1 MTPEGES
8 LPGTQET
15 ETTVAETQGS
25 VSTDQKTDSGTEAEE
40 TFFDPSS
47 IKGKPELEA
56 AYKDMQRA
64 WTKKTT
70 DGKLKVKEYETK
82 AQAYDAFM
90 ANPVPQIKMLA
101 QQYGLNITDAQAQQV
116 AEQVGNGEPQNWDDV
131 YKVAEQRVLQK
142 LGPVLNDYQQT
153 RKQNIEKQLDDNCP
167 DWRQYEDEMQ
177 GNLQKHPSLVSDPVK
192 LYQIS
197 VPEKVWQSR
206 ATQEAMRKLQSK
218 AESAQ
223 VSGGST
229 TNKTQ
234 SNKPAGKMSFNEAVE
249 YAKRTLQAQGMK
261 PPG

>member
-1 MTPEGES
+1 MATEGES
-8 LPGTQET
+8 ENGTQAT
-15 ETTVAETQGS
+15 ETTVTETQGT
-25 VSTDQKTDSGTEAEE
+25 VSTDQTTVSGTEADE

-47 IKGKPELEA
+47 IKGKPELES
-56 AYKDMQRA
+56 AYKEMQRA

-70 DGKLKVKEYETK
+70 EYKQREKQYETK
-82 AQAYDAFM
+82 ASAYDAFM

-116 AEQVGNGEPQNWDDV
+116 AEQVGNGDPKNWDDV

-142 LGPVLNDYQQT
+142 LGPVLSDYQQT

-223 VSGGST
+223 VSSGST
-229 TNKTQ
+229 TNKTS
-234 SNKPAGKMSFNEAVE
+234 SNKPSGKMSFNEAVE
-249 YAKRTLQAQGMK
+249 FAKRSLQSQGMK